1 MYHWYNT
8 NNPHMG
14 NRDKYYIDNYN
25 ITITLRR
32 ITGLMILM
40 ITITVLSTPLI
51 LPYDESPFRWFDV
64 WASRWVPTS
73 IAKLHTFGWMP
84 VIAWLPIYIR
94 VYKYT
99 YIYIYTSTQYDM
111 YIHTC
116 NECAYIIFTSIHTS
130 IHTSIYAIYFCLFN
144 FIYRCII

>member
-51 LPYDESPFRWFDV
+51 LPYDSSPFRWFWCLSVPLSPDQHRQ
-64 WASRWVPTS
+64 ASYFWLNAS
-73 IAKLHTFGWMP
+73 YCLISDIHTCIQ
-84 VIAWLPIYIR
+84 V
-94 VYKYT
+94 
-99 YIYIYTSTQYDM
+99 YIYIYTHIYTIWHVYTYMQWM
-111 YIHTC
+111 CIHNIYIYT
-116 NECAYIIFTSIHTS
+116 YI
-130 IHTSIYAIYFCLFN
+130 YLRNLFL
-144 FIYRCII
+144 FI

>member
-99 YIYIYTSTQYDM
+99 HIYIHIYTIWHVYTYMQWMCIHNIYIYT
-111 YIHTC
+111 YIYT
-116 NECAYIIFTSIHTS
+116 YI
-130 IHTSIYAIYFCLFN
+130 YLRNLFL
-144 FIYRCII
+144 FI